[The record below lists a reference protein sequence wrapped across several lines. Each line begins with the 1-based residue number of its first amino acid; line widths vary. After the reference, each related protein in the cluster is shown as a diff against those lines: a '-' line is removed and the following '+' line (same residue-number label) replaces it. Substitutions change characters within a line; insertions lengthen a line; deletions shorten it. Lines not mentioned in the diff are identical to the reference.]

1 MPASILIFFG
11 EFFLKV
17 GTIYVWPEKLNTNNL
32 EFLRKSS
39 VWREEE
45 EEGRRA
51 GCIYMFREDVRG
63 EPV

>member
-45 EEGRRA
+45 EGRRA
-51 GCIYMFREDVRG
+51 GCIYTGRMLGV
-63 EPV
+63 